1 MKRKI
6 KLVITL
12 VISLIIITIAIFL
25 LIYVKQND
33 EYSKYSY
40 GPYFATRIEKSS
52 YYNSGF
58 EKSGL
63 RFFCIVDDPVRRNY

>member
-25 LIYVKQND
+25 LVYMKQND
-33 EYSKYSY
+33 EYSNYSY
-40 GPYFATRIEKSS
+40 GPYFAKQ
-52 YYNSGF
+52 
-58 EKSGL
+58 L
-63 RFFCIVDDPVRRNY
+63 L